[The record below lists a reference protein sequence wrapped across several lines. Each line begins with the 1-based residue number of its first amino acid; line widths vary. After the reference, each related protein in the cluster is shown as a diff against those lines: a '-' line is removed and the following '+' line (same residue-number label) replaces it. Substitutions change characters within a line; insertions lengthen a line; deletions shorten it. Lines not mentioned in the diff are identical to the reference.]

1 MFLCSEHLL
10 KSIVNRNITAGPQ
23 PLIILQPLSLR
34 KRKIFYPSQKLLKFS
49 RLCFFLNNTPFSSW
63 GTFPSSCAHFDSEP
77 RKKMVKDVKF
87 LLGAQS

>member
-23 PLIILQPLSLR
+23 PLIILQPLSSC

-49 RLCFFLNNTPFSSW
+49 RLVFVFNDTPFSSW
-63 GTFPSSCAHFDSEP
+63 GTFPSSCAHFDSES

-87 LLGAQS
+87 LLGA

>member
-23 PLIILQPLSLR
+23 PLIILQPLSSR

-49 RLCFFLNNTPFSSW
+49 WLVFFFNNTPSLP
-63 GTFPSSCAHFDSEP
+63 GVHFLAPVPIFTLNQE
-77 RKKMVKDVKF
+77 KKWSKMLSF
-87 LLGAQS
+87 F